1 MIKNPIK
8 KIFNNLIR
16 PLNIPKKIYNQVS
29 YYLKLSKYDRSLFEK
44 EQNSIFKYFGLN
56 REKGIENLKLVKH
69 KLFEALNTKNEM
81 GSEHEEFFSA
91 LSINQNKKINN
102 ILEIGTYDGF
112 NSLLLSNLFLY
123 SKIDTIDLPEN
134 DEDFINFYGRKG
146 QVDKFVEKRNNFISK
161 NKNINFLSQNSLNL
175 LNFQKKYDL
184 IWIDGAHG
192 YPVVCIDIIN
202 SLHVLNEKG
211 IIMCDDVQINLHRN
225 SPDKMFHSLATIE
238 TLNELKK
245 SNLIEFKLIYK
256 RLSAKN
262 NCDEKRRKFI
272 AVINKL

>member
-1 MIKNPIK
+1 TI
-8 KIFNNLIR
+8 
-16 PLNIPKKIYNQVS
+16 
-29 YYLKLSKYDRSLFEK
+29 
-44 EQNSIFKYFGLN
+44 
-56 REKGIENLKLVKH
+56 
-69 KLFEALNTKNEM
+69 NTKNEM

-91 LSINQNKKINN
+91 LSINKNQKINN

-123 SKIDTIDLPEN
+123 SNIDTIDLPEN
-134 DEDFINFYGRKG
+134 DNDFINFYGRKD
-146 QVDKFVEKRNNFISK
+146 QVDQFVKKRNSVISK
-161 NKNINFLSQNSLNL
+161 NKNINFFSQNSLNL
-175 LNFQKKYDL
+175 LNFKKKYDL

-202 SLHVLNEKG
+202 SLHVLNENG
-211 IIMCDDVQINLHRN
+211 IIMCDDVQISLHRN

-245 SNLIEFKLIYK
+245 CNLIEFKLMYK
-256 RLSAKN
+256 RLNAKN
-262 NCDEKRRKFI
+262 NCDEKKRKFI